1 VVKTRSLQ
9 QIFPGDIMADQPNI
23 ILIMADQW
31 RHDGLGVVGNPV
43 AQTPHL
49 DKLASEGALFT
60 HAYSAVPSC
69 IPARAALL
77 TGQHQRHH
85 GRVGYMDNIPW
96 TYPVTMGSVFS
107 GAGYHTQAVGK
118 MHVAP
123 ARNLV
128 GFHNVILHDGYLHWN
143 RRRHPTLIA
152 DDDYL
157 ADLRQKY
164 GPAADYTD
172 SGIGCN
178 GYAVNPWPYDIM
190 LHPTAWV
197 TTQSIDFLR
206 RRDPGKPFFL
216 KVSYHRPHPPL
227 DPPQAYFDMY
237 RDVELPP
244 LPQGDWVG
252 RAGLPAIDKFPST
265 PESPILMNERGID
278 QARRAY
284 YAQCTFID
292 HQINRLIMAL
302 IEHRVWN
309 NTAIV
314 FTADHSEMLYD
325 HGLIA
330 KTLPYENSAGIPL
343 IIRPPLNM
351 GIKGGVRLDQ
361 PVELRDILPTL
372 CDIAGIPVPPEVDG
386 VSVLPL
392 IRGEQL
398 EWRDWLHGEHERG
411 LLSNHWLT
419 DGKLKYCWYSQTG
432 AEQLFDL
439 QEDPYECH
447 DLVDKWPAE
456 LVKWR
461 NRLIKELQGREE
473 GFVQDGQLVVGR
485 PVSPLLKEAG
495 LPDPPP
501 LPAYLR

>member
-1 VVKTRSLQ
+1 
-9 QIFPGDIMADQPNI
+9 MADQPNI

-31 RHDGLGVVGNPV
+31 RHDGLGIIGNPV
-43 AQTPHL
+43 IQTPHL
-49 DKLASEGALFT
+49 DRLAEDGAVFT

-85 GRVGYMDNIPW
+85 GRVGYADGVPW

-107 GAGYHTQAVGK
+107 EAGYHTQVVGK
-118 MHVAP
+118 MHVDP
-123 ARNLV
+123 ARNLL
-128 GFHNVILHDGYLHWN
+128 GFHNVVLHDGYLHWN
-143 RRRHPTLIA
+143 RHRNPTLIA

-164 GPAADYTD
+164 GPAADYID

-178 GYAVNPWPYDIM
+178 SYVVNPWPYDIM

-206 RRDPGKPFFL
+206 RRDPTKPFLL

-227 DPPQAYFDMY
+227 DPPQAYFDIYKDM
-237 RDVELPP
+237 ELPP
-244 LPQGDWVG
+244 LPKGDWVG
-252 RAGLPAIDKFPST
+252 RAGLPST
-265 PESPILMNERGID
+265 KNLRPTPDSPHLLSEPGID
-278 QARRAY
+278 RARRGY

-302 IEHRVWN
+302 IEHRIWR

-325 HGLIA
+325 HGLVA
-330 KTLPYENSAGIPL
+330 KRLPYENSAGIPL
-343 IIRPPLNM
+343 IIRPPLNKAIPG
-351 GIKGGVRLDQ
+351 GITIDK

-372 CDIAGIPVPPEVDG
+372 CDIAGIPIPEEVDG
-386 VSVLPL
+386 VSVMPL
-392 IRGEQL
+392 IRGEQP
-398 EWRDWLHGEHERG
+398 EWRKWLHGEHEMG
-411 LLSNHWLT
+411 LLSNHWIT
-419 DGKLKYCWYSQTG
+419 DGKLKYSWYSQTG

-439 QEDPYECH
+439 VSDPQECH
-447 DLVDKWPAE
+447 DLVEELPAE
-456 LVKWR
+456 LAKWR
-461 NRLIKELQGREE
+461 CHLIEELRGREE
-473 GFVQDGQLVVGR
+473 GFVQAGKLVVGR
-485 PVSPLLKEAG
+485 PVRPILKEAG

-501 LPAYLR
+501 RPLW